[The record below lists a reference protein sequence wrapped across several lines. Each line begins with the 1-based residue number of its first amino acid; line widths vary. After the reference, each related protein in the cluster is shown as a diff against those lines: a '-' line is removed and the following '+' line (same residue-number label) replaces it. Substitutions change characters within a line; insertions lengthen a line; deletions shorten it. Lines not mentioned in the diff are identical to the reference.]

1 MAAAFGVHVDLKDS
15 PSLTPKMQVHRRRAG
30 SRRKK
35 QPKAVMAQAEKTSE
49 RFSLYAESPAHL
61 IPSGTR

>member
-1 MAAAFGVHVDLKDS
+1 MAAAFGVHVDLNDS
-15 PSLTPKMQVHRRRAG
+15 PSLTPKMVHRRRAG

-35 QPKAVMAQAEKTSE
+35 QPKAVMVQAEKTSE
-49 RFSLYAESPAHL
+49 RFSLYAESPARL